1 MTIYLTAAGIF
12 ILDRLTKYAVLN
24 SIESGRSVKVFDFFH
39 ISLVFNTGTAFG
51 LFKNL
56 NFFFIVV
63 SAAVIALIALY
74 AVRRRKT
81 GFFYSVSLGLIM
93 GGALGNLVDRI
104 KFGSVVDFLDFRV
117 WPVFNVADSAI
128 SIGIA
133 LLILN
138 ILRTTHN
145 AQRKNSCQL

>member
-1 MTIYLTAAGIF
+1 MTLYFTAAIVF
-12 ILDRLTKYAVLN
+12 ILDRLTKYVVMN
-24 SIESGRSVKVFDFFH
+24 FVESGRSVKVFDFFH

-56 NFFFIVV
+56 NDFFIVI
-63 SAAVIALIALY
+63 SAVVIAMTALY
-74 AVRRRKT
+74 AFRHRAM
-81 GFFYSVSLGLIM
+81 GLFYSVSLGLIM

-117 WPVFNVADSAI
+117 WPVFNAADSAI

-133 LLILN
+133 MLVLKTLFT
-138 ILRTTHN
+138 R
-145 AQRKNSCQL
+145 RV